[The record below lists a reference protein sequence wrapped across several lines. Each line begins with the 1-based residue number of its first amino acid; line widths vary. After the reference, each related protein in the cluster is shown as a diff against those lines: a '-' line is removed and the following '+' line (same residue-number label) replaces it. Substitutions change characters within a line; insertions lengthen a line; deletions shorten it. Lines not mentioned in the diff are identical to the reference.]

1 MKKFLQVAIV
11 IASILLGLYIGIYL
25 MLIGGI
31 VQIVNG
37 INPLNGLEIAIGV
50 CRIIFC
56 EIAGFIP
63 VLGFFI
69 AGIIED

>member
-1 MKKFLQVAIV
+1 M
-11 IASILLGLYIGIYL
+11 LGLYIGIYL

-56 EIAGFIP
+56 EIAGFIL